1 MAKFIVSSSPHI
13 STTFTTRRMMLDVII
28 ALVPA
33 TIASVL
39 LYGFYPLCMM
49 VLCVGTCVFAEWLF
63 NLITKKYQSV
73 GDLSAVVTGMI
84 LSLNLP
90 PVVPFYVPMVGGFFA
105 IVVVKMLFGGIGK
118 NFANPAITA
127 RIFLMLC
134 WTTVMTSFVQPID
147 LSNGMN
153 LFSFFDRAVDIDI
166 SAITSATPL
175 AGVKSS
181 IAAGTNPAQGLSALD
196 MFLGRIG
203 GSAGEVSTIAL
214 LIGGIYLLI
223 RKVIDWRIPALY
235 IGSTVVFTAIFF
247 SGSEYVGQYVWT
259 YLLSGGLMFGAF
271 FMATDYAT
279 SPKTCLAVVIYGV
292 GLGFLTVVFRKFGTM
307 NEGVSFAILLMNVL
321 TPLLEK
327 ITPRAFGAPKKN
339 NLAKLMKH
347 KRKDVALEGGAK
359 MTDEKMLREDEV
371 MQNENIVA
379 DENAETIAKESVEKT
394 ENAVDTSVETDDK
407 KGKKDKKEK
416 RKMSEV
422 AKCSLVLVI
431 IAVVAGLL
439 LGIVNWAT
447 YVDPDNTIMEK
458 CKAYSW
464 GDGKTVTDVVKD
476 EQLASYDYD
485 KNNYVVSCFVAKSGE
500 EILGY
505 CYYTVGGG
513 AKDGSL
519 SSLVFIGA
527 DGIIEDVQVYEQ
539 GETAGYFDR
548 VEKANKQKY
557 VGINCKTIER
567 LELVKSGNASL
578 DGQIDAVSQAT
589 YTSTGYH
596 NSIAT
601 AVYAFRTYY
610 DALQQGGAQ

>member
-1 MAKFIVSSSPHI
+1 MNDSSYKYIVSTSPHI
-13 STTFTTRRMMLDVII
+13 TNGRTTRGVMFDVIV
-28 ALVPA
+28 ALMPA
-33 TIASVL
+33 VIASFL
-39 LYGFYPLCMM
+39 LYGLYTLLMTA
-49 VLCVGTCVFAEWLF
+49 VCVASAVFGEYIY
-63 NLITKKYQSV
+63 NLIRKKPHTV
-73 GDLSAVVTGMI
+73 NDLSAVVTGI
-84 LSLNLP
+84 LLGLNLTP
-90 PVVPFYVPMVGGFFA
+90 TVPVYVPIIGGIFA
-105 IVVVKMLFGGIGK
+105 TLVVKMLFGGLGK

-259 YLLSGGLMFGAF
+259 YLLGGGLMFGAF

-347 KRKDVALEGGAK
+347 KRKDVALEGG
-359 MTDEKMLREDEV
+359 
-371 MQNENIVA
+371 
-379 DENAETIAKESVEKT
+379 
-394 ENAVDTSVETDDK
+394 
-407 KGKKDKKEK
+407 
-416 RKMSEV
+416 
-422 AKCSLVLVI
+422 
-431 IAVVAGLL
+431 
-439 LGIVNWAT
+439 
-447 YVDPDNTIMEK
+447 
-458 CKAYSW
+458 
-464 GDGKTVTDVVKD
+464 
-476 EQLASYDYD
+476 
-485 KNNYVVSCFVAKSGE
+485 
-500 EILGY
+500 
-505 CYYTVGGG
+505 
-513 AKDGSL
+513 
-519 SSLVFIGA
+519 
-527 DGIIEDVQVYEQ
+527 
-539 GETAGYFDR
+539 
-548 VEKANKQKY
+548 QK
-557 VGINCKTIER
+557 
-567 LELVKSGNASL
+567 
-578 DGQIDAVSQAT
+578 
-589 YTSTGYH
+589 
-596 NSIAT
+596 
-601 AVYAFRTYY
+601 
-610 DALQQGGAQ
+610 